1 MNNTST
7 VCTAVHHIAPSTSTT
22 STGRIA
28 LPHSCSKIS
37 PRQITHDEP
46 WTASIKM
53 TSAFAHAAVERADE
67 FSSFNAAL
75 RSRLPLEADPI
86 FHKFNVLASPFVV
99 TTEAFEELRRISRV
113 IFGVA
118 EKVVHM
124 YIEGDE
130 SLGNHFAP
138 YERLRPFMTKR
149 SVTWQQYGR
158 YDFLISDTGTPMFC
172 ELNTAMATGY
182 LPMHRL
188 NKIFHRDAPSFLK
201 PSEAERAL
209 LPYDRDGSLGQA
221 YRRMEVLANA
231 SHGAIAILIDENGK
245 YHEADLIKADLES
258 AGREVVIGSTQDI
271 RRVGGNIFLGDTRI
285 SSTYNKFR
293 LFGSDDHWSEQA
305 FSKYWQ
311 FLETVRSGD
320 IHLVNNFAAMTIS
333 EDKSFFGAMRLPAVQ
348 EVLTEEER
356 QAVERH
362 IPKTY
367 LLTPGQVVTE
377 DGLVDT
383 VSMVKS
389 MKDDIILKPRSDYR
403 GNGVMSGRDMDR
415 AEFDSVVDELSST
428 GKYIAQQRIE
438 SMKIDIPVLTPG
450 APAAVHPMNLSG
462 GIYFSDSDFRGI
474 FPRVARGDIINAA
487 KKAAVLPVTCI
498 A

>member
-333 EDKSFFGAMRLPAVQ
+333 EDKSFFGHAPSCGPGGSDRGRTPGCRAPHSEDLPAHSRAGRHRRRPRGHGVDGQVHEGRHHSQAPFRLPGQRSHERSGHGSRRVRQRGGRIVQ
-348 EVLTEEER
+348 HREIHCSAT
-356 QAVERH
+356 
-362 IPKTY
+362 
-367 LLTPGQVVTE
+367 
-377 DGLVDT
+377 
-383 VSMVKS
+383 
-389 MKDDIILKPRSDYR
+389 
-403 GNGVMSGRDMDR
+403 DR
-415 AEFDSVVDELSST
+415 VDEDRYPRAHARCARRGT
-428 GKYIAQQRIE
+428 PDE
-438 SMKIDIPVLTPG
+438 PVGRNLFLRLGLPWHLPPG
-450 APAAVHPMNLSG
+450 G
-462 GIYFSDSDFRGI
+462 
-474 FPRVARGDIINAA
+474 ARRHH
-487 KKAAVLPVTCI
+487 
-498 A
+498 